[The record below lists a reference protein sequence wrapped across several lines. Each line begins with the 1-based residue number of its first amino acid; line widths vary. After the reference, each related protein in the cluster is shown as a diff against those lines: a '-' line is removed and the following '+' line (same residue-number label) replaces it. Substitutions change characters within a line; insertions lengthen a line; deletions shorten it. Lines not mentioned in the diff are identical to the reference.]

1 MNEIV
6 RMIIE
11 FILKTLILGLIIWM
25 IGLLFIAVFKINYN
39 LTFLQSTVIY
49 FTITSLKAIFEG
61 KTSIKISEKE

>member
-11 FILKTLILGLIIWM
+11 FILKTLILELMIWI

-49 FTITSLKAIFEG
+49 FTITRLKAIYEG
-61 KTSIKISEKE
+61 KTSIKISEIE